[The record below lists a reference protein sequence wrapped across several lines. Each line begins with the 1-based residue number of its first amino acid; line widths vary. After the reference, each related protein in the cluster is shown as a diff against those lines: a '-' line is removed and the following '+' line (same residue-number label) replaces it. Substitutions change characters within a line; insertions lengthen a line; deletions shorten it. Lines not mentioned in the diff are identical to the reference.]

1 MYVIKGNVI
10 KISVRSLVEFLC
22 RTGDIDNR
30 SGGIS
35 DIKLMQEGVKL
46 HKKIQKSMGA
56 AYHAEVPLKTEI
68 PGRVEDI
75 DYLICLEGR
84 ADGIISNLSEDGEGN
99 KEPLS
104 EVTIDEIKTTQ
115 QDTEKLKEAVY
126 VHKAQAMCYGY
137 IYMQENG
144 LEKISI
150 QMTYCN
156 ADTEKIKRFVQE
168 YSREELTEW
177 FKNLIDSFKRW
188 SDFLFA
194 ERRRRTESIENL
206 EFPFSYREGQK
217 KLVTSV
223 YRCIEQ
229 EKNLFIQAST
239 GVGKTIST
247 VFPAVCAMGQN
258 YTDKI
263 FYLTSKTITRT
274 VAEEAFMLLR
284 DNGLHIRTV
293 TLTARDKLC
302 VLEERDCNP
311 EKCSRAA
318 GHFDRVNAAVYDMI
332 TNENVIDRENVLKYA
347 DKHQVCPFEMSLDS
361 SYWCDGIICDYNYVF
376 DPNVALKRYFGES
389 SKGNYVFLVDEAHN
403 LVDRARQMYSA
414 VLVKEDFLKIK
425 KLVKNYDRTL
435 YNSLEKCNAKLLEYK
450 RKCDTINVL
459 EYLGTL
465 PALLERCYIRM
476 QYFLENHKTYTH
488 QNELMMFF
496 FQLRHF
502 LNMYDCMDEKYVVYT
517 EHDEEGKFKIKLF
530 CVDPSG
536 NLRQRL
542 EQSRSTVFFSAT
554 LLPVNYFKE
563 MLTSRTEDYAV
574 YAESSFDSSHRR
586 VIIGRDVSSR
596 YTRRNSREYQK
607 VCIYIAD
614 MVRAKAG
621 KYLIFF
627 PSYRYLENVKEEY
640 LRLYGSSEIC
650 LEGQKDEKQLSGE
663 MLIAQDI
670 SMTEQ
675 KKEQFLKLFEDT
687 KDDIT
692 LIGFCVM
699 GGVFAEGIDLKR
711 DSLIGTII
719 VGTGIPMISRERN
732 LLREYF
738 EGCGK
743 DGYAYAYVYPG
754 MNKVLQ
760 SAGRVIRTEE
770 DCGVIVLLDDRF
782 LMPEYEKLF
791 PREWREVYMAV
802 NNNFRDILSDFWK
815 NLVQ

>member
-30 SGGIS
+30 SGGMS
-35 DIKLMQEGVKL
+35 DIKLMQEGAKL

-56 AYHAEVPLKTEI
+56 AYHAEVPLKIEI
-68 PGRVEDI
+68 PKRVEDI

-137 IYMQENG
+137 IYMQKHE

-156 ADTEKIKRFVQE
+156 AETEKIKRFVQE

-177 FKNLIDSFKRW
+177 FETLIDSFKLW

-194 ERRRRTESIENL
+194 ERRKRTESIENL

-247 VFPAVCAMGQN
+247 VFPAVCAMGQD

-274 VAEEAFMLLR
+274 VAEETFMLLR

-332 TNENVIDRENVLKYA
+332 TNESVIDRETVLKYA

-389 SKGNYVFLVDEAHN
+389 SKGDYVFLVDEAHN

-425 KLVKNYDRTL
+425 KLVKNYDKAL

-459 EYLGTL
+459 EYLGTF
-465 PALLERCYIRM
+465 PALLERCYVRM
-476 QYFLENHKTYTH
+476 QNFLENHKTYPH
-488 QNELMMFF
+488 QEELMPFF
-496 FQLRHF
+496 FQVRHF
-502 LNMYDCMDEKYVVYT
+502 LNMYDCMDEKYIVYT
-517 EHDEEGKFKIKLF
+517 EHDEEGKFKLKLF

-563 MLTSRTEDYAV
+563 MLTSETGDYAV

-607 VCIYIAD
+607 VCRYIAD
-614 MVRAKAG
+614 TVHAKPG
-621 KYLIFF
+621 RYLVFF
-627 PSYRYLENVKEEY
+627 PSYRYLESVKEEY
-640 LRLYGSSEIC
+640 LKLYGSNEIY
-650 LEGQKDEKQLSGE
+650 LEEPEDERQLSGE

-670 SMTEQ
+670 SMSEQ
-675 KKEQFLKLFEDT
+675 KKEQFLKLFENT
-687 KDDIT
+687 KDDII

-699 GGVFAEGIDLKR
+699 GGIFSEGIDLKR

-738 EGCGK
+738 DNCGK

-782 LMPEYEKLF
+782 LTPEYEKLF